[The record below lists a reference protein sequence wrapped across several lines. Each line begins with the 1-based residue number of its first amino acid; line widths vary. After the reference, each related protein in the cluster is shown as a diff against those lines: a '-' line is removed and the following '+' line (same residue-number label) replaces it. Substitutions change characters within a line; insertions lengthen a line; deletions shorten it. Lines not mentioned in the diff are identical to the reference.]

1 MGITG
6 HKPKEED
13 YVEKMFI
20 SSTHDDILL
29 FSSFGKVYSVKG
41 YEIPEANRTARGRA
55 VVNIVRLDQG
65 EKIQSVLPVKEGD
78 DGYIVIATKK
88 GVIKKTSTKEYERIP
103 KNGKIAIK
111 LPEGDEVISV
121 QLTTGENELLI
132 ASRFGKCIRFS
143 ETDVRAMGRTAT
155 GVRAMKLAGDDELV
169 DMLVVNPE
177 MDIFTLT
184 SNGYG
189 KRTSVEDYRIQS
201 RGGKGIK
208 AGVFNEKTGWL
219 VNMKLV
225 SDDNDIMIITTGG
238 TIIRMHAD
246 SISRIGRATRGVRV
260 MNVKDS
266 LVATVDVTERD
277 DEAETAAP
285 EETAAD
291 LSPEELAEG
300 AETVE
305 EEDDAPD
312 TDDEPAEAE
321 DEGNIEEETES
332 DSPDEE

>member
-1 MGITG
+1 M
-6 HKPKEED
+6 
-13 YVEKMFI
+13 
-20 SSTHDDILL
+20 
-29 FSSFGKVYSVKG
+29 
-41 YEIPEANRTARGRA
+41 
-55 VVNIVRLDQG
+55 
-65 EKIQSVLPVKEGD
+65 
-78 DGYIVIATKK
+78 
-88 GVIKKTSTKEYERIP
+88 
-103 KNGKIAIK
+103 
-111 LPEGDEVISV
+111 
-121 QLTTGENELLI
+121 
-132 ASRFGKCIRFS
+132 
-143 ETDVRAMGRTAT
+143 
-155 GVRAMKLAGDDELV
+155 RAMKLAGDDELV

-285 EETAAD
+285 EETVAD

-305 EEDDAPD
+305 EDDVSD

-321 DEGNIEEETES
+321 DEGDIETEEGAEDTEN
-332 DSPDEE
+332 DSPDKK

>member
-1 MGITG
+1 M
-6 HKPKEED
+6 
-13 YVEKMFI
+13 
-20 SSTHDDILL
+20 
-29 FSSFGKVYSVKG
+29 
-41 YEIPEANRTARGRA
+41 
-55 VVNIVRLDQG
+55 
-65 EKIQSVLPVKEGD
+65 
-78 DGYIVIATKK
+78 
-88 GVIKKTSTKEYERIP
+88 
-103 KNGKIAIK
+103 
-111 LPEGDEVISV
+111 ISV

-312 TDDEPAEAE
+312 TDDKPAEAE

>member
-1 MGITG
+1 M
-6 HKPKEED
+6 
-13 YVEKMFI
+13 
-20 SSTHDDILL
+20 
-29 FSSFGKVYSVKG
+29 YSVKG